1 MQQLQEAERRFG
13 PIGVAGVYG
22 VGKAIA
28 ADDPGQPL
36 GAERI
41 GGVNDRGR
49 VLRGGPGCP
58 HGWRRSTRSCWSCVE
73 IRACDSIRSLVFIFT
88 VPISATKRA
97 TKGWPWWHWPH
108 RAITI
113 RAVSDCRR
121 RFKRARRFS
130 PANGATCCRW
140 PRRASSSTREVRFTC
155 RAMPWIAWD
164 RLLSQSSV
172 FGGRRRQPRT
182 KVPRP
187 SWGIVLTPDA
197 GGPSPHPNYA
207 LACMVTRA
215 HVRQHH
221 GHDRHDHVP

>member
-1 MQQLQEAERRFG
+1 MTAAACFAVGPHARTVGDARRDRAGRVSRFG
-13 PIGVAGVYG
+13 PAIRSGAWFSSLRCRYLPPSARPRAG
-22 VGKAIA
+22 
-28 ADDPGQPL
+28 
-36 GAERI
+36 
-41 GGVNDRGR
+41 
-49 VLRGGPGCP
+49 RGGI
-58 HGWRRSTRSCWSCVE
+58 RRPCHHNRQ
-73 IRACDSIRSLVFIFT
+73 
-88 VPISATKRA
+88 
-97 TKGWPWWHWPH
+97 
-108 RAITI
+108 
-113 RAVSDCRR
+113 VSDCRR

-172 FGGRRRQPRT
+172 FGGHRRQPRT

-215 HVRQHH
+215 HVA
-221 GHDRHDHVP
+221 PAPWS